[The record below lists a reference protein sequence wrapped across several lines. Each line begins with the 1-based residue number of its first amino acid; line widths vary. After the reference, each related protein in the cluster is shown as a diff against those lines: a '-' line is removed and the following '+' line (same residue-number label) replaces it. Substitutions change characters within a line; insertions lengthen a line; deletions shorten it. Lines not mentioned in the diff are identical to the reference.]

1 MSRGAQEA
9 CQREPLRCPRLG
21 GGSRQGLLR
30 ALAHERRGTPLSSLY
45 QSIRAPGLRQEVSA
59 KFVGN
64 PGRQE
69 TVSHTSYSN
78 VCQHFVLSNPSFL
91 QGLWQKCP
99 IFKDFPGI
107 AVAPFMGRANGSRSV
122 GRSSESASASDP

>member
-9 CQREPLRCPRLG
+9 CQRESLRCPRLG

-45 QSIRAPGLRQEVSA
+45 QSIRAPSLGQEVSA

-64 PGRQE
+64 PCRQE
-69 TVSHTSYSN
+69 TVNRTSSCN
-78 VCQHFVLSNPSFL
+78 VRQHFVLGNPLFCSDLPEKRGNEGQSF
-91 QGLWQKCP
+91 
-99 IFKDFPGI
+99 
-107 AVAPFMGRANGSRSV
+107 
-122 GRSSESASASDP
+122 